1 MMFQAPIFRLHLPLV
16 FGLSLFILGCG
27 EDPERYPVWTPADH
41 AQPGSAD
48 QTGRV
53 MRSDEAE
60 GGAAGAGIDAGKTL
74 YVLHCATCH
83 GAGLDGDGPQARA
96 GLPTPTLNSA
106 KTLAKNDEELM
117 ERIRLGGGGMPPFG
131 GTIGPEGMIA
141 LVDYIRANA
150 RIPEAAE

>member
-1 MMFQAPIFRLHLPLV
+1 MMTRSLPLR
-16 FGLSLFILGCG
+16 GLLAPLLVLPFISLSAGCS

-53 MRSDEAE
+53 MRSDDE
-60 GGAAGAGIDAGKTL
+60 GGPSAGLDAGKTL

-83 GAGLDGDGPQARA
+83 GPNLDGDGPQARA
-96 GLPTPTLNSA
+96 GLPTPSMNRAS
-106 KTLAKNDEELM
+106 TLAKSDEELM

-131 GTIGPEGMIA
+131 GTIGPEGMVA
-141 LVDYIRANA
+141 LIDYIRTNA
-150 RIPEAAE
+150 RIPE